1 MQANLLADRRV
12 LVQLE
17 RGCDRLVENFERFAQ
32 YLYRPGSHR
41 RVDRGVGARPHTAGH
56 FQHILA
62 AHPVGALKMLL
73 GIGIEDDLYN
83 APPVPH
89 IQENYPAVVTAPVD
103 PATQGDRFIDI
114 SCSQSATIMTAHNL
128 VSVWMFWPGP
138 QKARN

>member
-1 MQANLLADRRV
+1 MQANLLADSRV

-17 RGCDRLVENFERFAQ
+17 RGRDCLVENFELFAQ

-41 RVDRGVGARPHTAGH
+41 RVDGGVGARPHTAGH
-56 FQHILA
+56 FQYILA
-62 AHPVGALKMLL
+62 AHPVGALKMRL
-73 GIGIEDDLYN
+73 GIGVENHLHDTLT
-83 APPVPH
+83 VPH
-89 IQENYPAVVTAPVD
+89 IQENHPAVVTAPVD